1 MFGTKFGGRLLDT
14 LSTSPPPHPTPNIHR
29 FFFLLAITID
39 PREIEYNTLKN
50 LG

>member
-1 MFGTKFGGRLLDT
+1 MFGTKFGGRLLYT
-14 LSTSPPPHPTPNIHR
+14 FSTSSHPTPNIHR